1 VDEGGVRVPFFVRWD
16 DRIEPGRDIDR
27 IAAHLDLLPTLA
39 ALAGAQE
46 PAGQVE
52 GRSLLPLIEGRQGDW
67 PDRFLFAHQGRW
79 PTGAEPDDFQWRN
92 FAVRNQRFRLVG
104 KDQLFDMERDPGQTT
119 NVIEQHPQVAE
130 RMLAAYDAWWKE
142 TRPMMVNE
150 NVPMSPTRPFHEWY
164 HQQLQSGGIPDWK
177 PSE

>member
-1 VDEGGVRVPFFVRWD
+1 
-16 DRIEPGRDIDR
+16 
-27 IAAHLDLLPTLA
+27 
-39 ALAGAQE
+39 
-46 PAGQVE
+46 
-52 GRSLLPLIEGRQGDW
+52 LIEGRPVDW

-119 NVIEQHPQVAE
+119 NVIDQHPEVAE

-164 HQQLQSGGIPDWK
+164 RQQLQSSGIPDWNR
-177 PSE
+177 SI